1 MIFDFANKP
10 SDSPLVDFVW
20 KTVTDGETESFMS
33 TAGYHSELVVTKQ
46 YGKINL
52 SIRGP
57 ETKASPSDV
66 PENAEFFGIVLKLGA
81 YMPKLPPINLLDNNS
96 VHLQESSYNSI
107 WLGSAWQIP
116 TYENVDT
123 FISRLVREGL
133 LVYDPLVS
141 AVMEERP
148 LDLSLRT
155 VQRRFLQATG
165 LSPVTIR
172 QIYRAQQAMNLL
184 QEGVSILDTV
194 TELNYSDQAH
204 LTRSLKQFMGQTP
217 AQVSRGLP
225 LNNRSDYS
233 GE

>member
-1 MIFDFANKP
+1 MIFDFDNKP

-20 KTVTDGETESFMS
+20 KTRTDEETGSFMS
-33 TAGYHSELVVTKQ
+33 IAGYHSELVVTKQ
-46 YGKINL
+46 YGKLNL

-57 ETKASPSDV
+57 ESKASPSDV

-123 FISRLVREGL
+123 FISRLIREGL

-141 AVMEERP
+141 AVIENKP
-148 LDLSLRT
+148 LDISLRT
-155 VQRRFLQATG
+155 IQRRFLTATG
-165 LSPVTIR
+165 VSHKTIL
-172 QIYRAQQAMNLL
+172 QIDRANEAARLL
-184 QEGVSILDTV
+184 EEGRSILDT
-194 TELNYSDQAH
+194 TYELGYFDHAH
-204 LTRSLKQFMGQTP
+204 LTKSLKHYL
-217 AQVSRGLP
+217 GLNP
-225 LNNRSDYS
+225 SELKAKQAA